1 MFADNDPSLYGK
13 TATNLRRKRG
23 IKAKQSEKQS
33 TLCADFT
40 SIVFRRCGFTF
51 WCHLFHLCCWNVQ
64 GCALLAAFE
73 HEYRPL
79 EYCSSFHR
87 PLHLAKCTSNVECWA
102 FGAGFFCFP
111 LHCRRFCNRCCHVNF
126 PDVVI
131 IFSDF
136 VIILWAIT
144 QTDRL
149 IQYQQTKK
157 MSKMNTGSAVQ
168 AQDCLCYLGDVIKW

>member
-1 MFADNDPSLYGK
+1 MFVDNDPSLYGK

-23 IKAKQSEKQS
+23 IKAKQSKKQS

-51 WCHLFHLCCWNVQ
+51 WCHLFHLWCRNVQ

-87 PLHLAKCTSNVECWA
+87 PLHLAKCKSNVELWA
-102 FGAGFFCFP
+102 FGAGFFVFLCIVAASANVFAVQIS
-111 LHCRRFCNRCCHVNF
+111 LTLWLFFGFR
-126 PDVVI
+126 DY
-131 IFSDF
+131 F
-136 VIILWAIT
+136 VSNH
-144 QTDRL
+144 TDR
-149 IQYQQTKK
+149 QAYSMSTDKK
-157 MSKMNTGSAVQ
+157 
-168 AQDCLCYLGDVIKW
+168 